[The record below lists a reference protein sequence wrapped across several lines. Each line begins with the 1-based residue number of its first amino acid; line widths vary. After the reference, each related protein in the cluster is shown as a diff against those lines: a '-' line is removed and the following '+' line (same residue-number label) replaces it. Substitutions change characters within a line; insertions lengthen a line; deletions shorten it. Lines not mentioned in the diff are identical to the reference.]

1 MIIKILIKF
10 LDKITVLFM
19 IVALAAVMFF
29 GTELISWSI
38 RIPSWVV
45 LVAALLIAALWA
57 IVDTVLEK
65 WEGDRWK
72 S

>member
-29 GTELISWSI
+29 GTELMSWSI
-38 RIPSWVV
+38 RVPSWVV

-57 IVDTVLEK
+57 IVDTVLERR
-65 WEGDRWK
+65 EGD
-72 S
+72 

>member
-19 IVALAAVMFF
+19 IVALAAGMFF

-65 WEGDRWK
+65 WEDD
-72 S
+72 

>member
-65 WEGDRWK
+65 WEDD
-72 S
+72 

>member
-57 IVDTVLEK
+57 IVDAAIERR
-65 WEGDRWK
+65 EDG
-72 S
+72 